1 MPDTN
6 APPVARSRE
15 PIRIA
20 GAGPAG
26 LAAALELARAGG
38 RVQVYEKR
46 TDAGK
51 RFLGDL
57 QGLENWSSL
66 ADVRN
71 ETPIRDLGPECLL
84 KPFSRVIVSDG
95 SRTEVAAFARPLFYV
110 VRRGALPGALDQ
122 ALKQSALDAGVQIRF
137 GEKLPEGAADIVATG
152 VRPAQVYAAALGCTF
167 ETRADDLAVAF
178 VNNRIARR
186 GYAYL
191 LIADGQGCLCTTM
204 FADGPEIR
212 AAFAETLA
220 AAQRLFAFDMRRV
233 RRVGG
238 VVSVGGAPRFTEGGR
253 LYCGEAA
260 GLQDFLWGF
269 GIRHALES
277 GRMAARCL
285 LSGENY
291 DALAARQFLPFLR
304 AGVVNRFLWEFS
316 GDAAFRYVL
325 GRLSRGSPYETLRR
339 AYSGNALMQRALYPF
354 ARFFLRPRYAAGV
367 V

>member
-1 MPDTN
+1 MPGLYSVR
-6 APPVARSRE
+6 APRAGE

-26 LAAALELARAGG
+26 LACALELARAGQA
-38 RVQVYEKR
+38 VEVYEKR
-46 TDAGK
+46 SDAGK

-57 QGLENWSSL
+57 QGLENWSSQT
-66 ADVRN
+66 DVRL
-71 ETPIRDLGPECLL
+71 ESPIRELGADCLL
-84 KPFSRVIVSDG
+84 KPFSRVSVSDG
-95 SRTEVAAFARPLFYV
+95 VRTEVAEFARPLFYV

-122 ALKQSALDAGVQIRF
+122 ALKQSALDAGVRIRF
-137 GEKLPEGAADIVATG
+137 GEKLPDAAADIVATG
-152 VRPAQVYAAALGCTF
+152 VRPTQVYAAALGCTF

-191 LIADGQGCLCTTM
+191 LIADGQACLCTTM
-204 FADGPEIR
+204 FADGPEIG

-220 AAQRLFAFDMRRV
+220 MAQRQFAFDMRNV

-238 VVSVGGAPRFTEGGR
+238 VVSVGGPPRFAEAGR

-277 GRMAARCL
+277 GRLAARCR
-285 LSGENY
+285 LSGEDY
-291 DALAARQFLPFLR
+291 GALAARQFLPYLR
-304 AGVVNRFLWEFS
+304 AGVVNRFLWECS
-316 GDAAFRYVL
+316 GDAAFRFVL
-325 GRLSRGSPYETLRR
+325 GRISRGSPSETLRR
-339 AYSGNALMQRALYPF
+339 AYSGSAPLQRALYPF
-354 ARFFLRPRYAAGV
+354 ARFFLRSRYATGV

>member
-1 MPDTN
+1 MPDEDL
-6 APPVARSRE
+6 PRIARSLD

-26 LAAALELARAGG
+26 LACALELARAG
-38 RVQVYEKR
+38 RAVEVYEKR

-57 QGLENWSSL
+57 QGLENWSSA
-66 ADVRN
+66 ADVRL
-71 ETPIRDLGPECLL
+71 ETPIRELGQECLL
-84 KPFSRVIVSDG
+84 KPFSRVTVSDG
-95 SRTEVAAFARPLFYV
+95 SRTEVAEFARPLFYV

-122 ALKQSALDAGVQIRF
+122 ALKQSALEAGVRIRF
-137 GEKLPEGAADIVATG
+137 GEALPEARADIIATG
-152 VRPAQVYAAALGCTF
+152 VRPTQVYAAALGCTF
-167 ETRADDLAVAF
+167 ETRAEDLAVAF

-220 AAQRLFAFDMRRV
+220 AAQRLFAFDMRKV

-238 VVSVGGAPRFTEGGR
+238 VVSVGGAPRFTEDGR

-277 GRMAARCL
+277 GRMAARCRI
-285 LSGENY
+285 SGEDY
-291 DALAARQFLPFLR
+291 AALAKRQFMPFLR
-304 AGVVNRFLWEFS
+304 AGVVNRFLWECS

-325 GRLSRGSPYETLRR
+325 GRLSRGSPTETLRR
-339 AYSGNALMQRALYPF
+339 AYSGHAPLQRALYPF